1 MTMKKTI
8 LALLAF
14 PACLLAE
21 GEEAAAPAAADTS
34 FAEIFASGGI
44 LMWPLVLIS
53 VLALASI
60 VYLFITLRPGATVPA
75 AVVNDVMD
83 KLQKGNLDEARRVCD
98 YRPCPFS
105 RIAMAAIDSA
115 QNLPDGDI
123 SLLTSV
129 TEGEGARQSER
140 LNARTQWLLDIA
152 SIAPMVGLLG
162 TVIGM
167 FNAFHGIGNEIEI
180 ANKPAVLADGVSM
193 ALITTVAGLIIA
205 IPCMAFYAWFRR
217 RAQRQVAALECA
229 SSDIVTVIA
238 ARRKPAK

>member
-1 MTMKKTI
+1 MKKTVFAI
-8 LALLAF
+8 LAF

-21 GEEAAAPAAADTS
+21 GEAVAPEAVSAGTS
-34 FAEIFASGGI
+34 FIEIFKSGGM

-53 VLALASI
+53 VFALASV
-60 VYLFITLRPGATVPA
+60 VYLLITLRPGATVPT

-83 KLQKGNLDEARRVCD
+83 CLQNGKLDEARHVCD

-129 TEGEGARQSER
+129 TEGEGARQAER

-152 SIAPMVGLLG
+152 SIAPMIGLLG

-193 ALITTVAGLIIA
+193 AMITTVAGLVIA
-205 IPCMAFYAWFRR
+205 IPCMVFYAWFRR

-238 ARRKPAK
+238 AHRKASK

>member
-1 MTMKKTI
+1 MKMKKKI
-8 LALLAF
+8 LAVLAF
-14 PACLLAE
+14 PSVLLAE
-21 GEEAAAPAAADTS
+21 SEAAASSSAVTS
-34 FAEIFASGGI
+34 FAEIFRSGGF
-44 LMWPLVLIS
+44 LMWPLVLAS
-53 VLALASI
+53 VIAVALI
-60 VYLFITLRPGATVPA
+60 VYLVVTLRPGATVPA

-83 KLQKGNLDEARRVCD
+83 RLQRGELDEARRVCD

-105 RIAMAAIDSA
+105 SIALAAIDSA
-115 QNLPDGDI
+115 QNLPGGDV

-129 TEGEGARQSER
+129 TEGEGARQAER
-140 LNARTQWLLDIA
+140 LNARAQWLLDIA
-152 SIAPMVGLLG
+152 SIAPMIGLLG

-193 ALITTVAGLIIA
+193 AMITTVAGLVIA
-205 IPCMAFYAWFRR
+205 IPCMVFYAWLRR

-238 ARRKPAK
+238 ARRGTAK